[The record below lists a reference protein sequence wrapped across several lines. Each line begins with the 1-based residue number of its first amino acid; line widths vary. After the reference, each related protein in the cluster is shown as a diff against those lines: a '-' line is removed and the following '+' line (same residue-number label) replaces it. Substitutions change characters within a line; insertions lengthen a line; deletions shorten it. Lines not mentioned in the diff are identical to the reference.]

1 MASKKIGI
9 GMKLV
14 CLNRNIN
21 NPTLNQIS
29 KEVSKLDNKDYFHS
43 TLYLDETNKKYIRV
57 HLNIKDKYILIYCD
71 GLTDN
76 YLREE
81 KGEYTLNEIIDFIDK
96 AMNDDFSWVDDYSW
110 AIFKRG
116 DSLKGILKSIIKIVI
131 VSSLTIYLSLLSIK
145 YNFNFNF
152 YFGLIVLIF
161 PIVNKLIDYFRT
173 KKSRIL
179 GAQKI
184 LNNLWKKFMFP
195 SAFFVIAKDVQ
206 LRQFWFILSYVFIF
220 FILTELFVLIVYQL
234 TKPYSGNSS
243 KPAFYAVKK
252 IKSNI
257 GFIIFRIIFLIMWL
271 VSSGVLIFKF

>member
-145 YNFNFNF
+145 YNFNF